1 VPDAARRAEL
11 WTSRVWPGAVVVG
24 GEVAGTWRRAGALV
38 TVQAFRELDPA
49 ERDAVAAEAES
60 LPMFDHHLS
69 TGAAGLPV
77 IGRSQS
83 WPRRRALYEQL
94 LVSPEA
100 FVVVARRGTSAVGYA
115 LAHVHLGA
123 DDTWNTGDRIGEV
136 ESLAVL
142 PPERGCGLGTLLL
155 DCAEAILESLGARD
169 VMIGVVAGNDS
180 AQRFYERRGMAPAII
195 KLLRVG
201 QEPGS

>member
-1 VPDAARRAEL
+1 MGYGEPMIPEILNRRAAGLGVTLQQGRHEL
-11 WTSRVWPGAVVVG
+11 
-24 GEVAGTWRRAGALV
+24 LD
-38 TVQAFRELDPA
+38 ELEPLWL
-49 ERDAVAAEAES
+49 S
-60 LPMFDHHLS
+60 LFDHHLS

-77 IGRSQS
+77 IERSES

-94 LVSPEA
+94 LRSPEA
-100 FVVVARRGTSAVGYA
+100 FVVVARRGTAAVGYA

-142 PPERGCGLGTLLL
+142 PLERGCGLGTLLL

-180 AQRFYERRGMAPAII
+180 AQRFYERRGMAPAIV
-195 KLLRVG
+195 KLLRLG
-201 QEPGS
+201 QKPSS